1 MNLTK
6 SMRQNKA
13 DKIFLKLLKRVRSG
27 KTTTKDV
34 ELLMSLHFGKLSEKK
49 KKEIME
55 KATYVFANKEP
66 MRVHNMEKLKQ
77 TQSETNP
84 VARISAISTDTSG
97 LKYKGRS
104 SHFKKDDLPFVTTI
118 CRGAKVQVTGRNLEP
133 SWGLYN
139 GSVGTIVEIIYNKGE
154 NPLDGTL
161 PQYVIVDF
169 PQYCGPIWSEKNP
182 KWVPIPI
189 VKQKCE
195 KGCCEMSFLPLTL
208 AFAKTGHTFQGQSV
222 GKGHPIPVIIV
233 QPGSR
238 RFEGNCP
245 GLFYVFLS
253 RATDIGSEE
262 DRSTSAI
269 FFHTEDMNNDR
280 ITDLLL
286 GADGKEYKKVQKRR
300 KWVRFLQKHKYEI
313 TITKKE
319 KKSLIK
325 WATNTRISKE
335 TLQNIVDDG
344 SWRQSNE
351 LNY

>member
-1 MNLTK
+1 
-6 SMRQNKA
+6 MRQNKA

-139 GSVGTIVEIIYNKGE
+139 VSVGTIVEIIYNKGE

-195 KGCCEMSFLPLTL
+195 KGCCEMSFCRLHL
-208 AFAKTGHTFQGQSV
+208 H
-222 GKGHPIPVIIV
+222 
-233 QPGSR
+233 
-238 RFEGNCP
+238 
-245 GLFYVFLS
+245 
-253 RATDIGSEE
+253 
-262 DRSTSAI
+262 
-269 FFHTEDMNNDR
+269 
-280 ITDLLL
+280 
-286 GADGKEYKKVQKRR
+286 
-300 KWVRFLQKHKYEI
+300 LQKLVIHFKVNQLVKDI
-313 TITKKE
+313 
-319 KKSLIK
+319 
-325 WATNTRISKE
+325 
-335 TLQNIVDDG
+335 QF
-344 SWRQSNE
+344 Q
-351 LNY
+351 